1 MMQLWKEQLALVES
15 DAMRIERLE
24 ADAESRFD
32 QVHAAAEASGD
43 VAQARRAPELQDW
56 LAARKDTDAAWS
68 RWAQV
73 MDAKPKA
80 HAG

>member
-1 MMQLWKEQLALVES
+1 MMESWKEQLARVES

-32 QVHAAAEASGD
+32 DVHAAAEASGD
-43 VAQARRAPELQDW
+43 VAQARRAPQLQDW
-56 LAARKDTDAAWS
+56 LAARKATDAAWS

-73 MDAKPKA
+73 MDARPEA
-80 HAG
+80 DAG